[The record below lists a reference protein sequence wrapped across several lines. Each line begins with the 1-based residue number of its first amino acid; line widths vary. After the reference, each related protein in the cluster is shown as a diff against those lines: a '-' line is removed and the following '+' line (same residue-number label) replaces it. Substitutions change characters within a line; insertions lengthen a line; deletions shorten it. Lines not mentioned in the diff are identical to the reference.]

1 MTREL
6 TTLVKRVERNVARW
20 RRNTSPGGKRRARI
34 AALAAVRALE
44 NAVKEQTGGAD
55 QHKPVPGCPLCKT
68 KCSSWRLLAQH
79 LYQKHGCRT
88 LTGTPR
94 CKCRKEFEGV
104 KKGGKVISK
113 IVHFATHLVGIKNLN
128 AHFLLEEI

>member
-6 TTLVKRVERNVARW
+6 TTLVKRIERSVARW

-44 NAVKEQTGGAD
+44 SAVKEQTGGCD
-55 QHKPVPGCPLCKT
+55 QHKPVPVCPLCKT

-79 LYQKHGCRT
+79 LYRKHDCNHY
-88 LTGTPR
+88 GTPR
-94 CKCRKEFEGV
+94 CKCGKQFAGV
-104 KKGGKVISK
+104 KKKDRSVSS